1 MTNFMTPTM
10 TIMMAMIAAVQL
22 EGNRAIRL
30 FFNYF
35 SVNFVFIFLSPA

>member
-22 EGNRAIRL
+22 EGNRTIRL
-30 FFNYF
+30 FIFYF